1 MWDPSRPLSTPPRSP
16 RVAPDP
22 TVVEEP
28 QLGEAFDLLFV
39 NEKKE
44 EEDKDKEDKTSVV
57 DRSRLSSSDS
67 NRADSAANQMDGD
80 DDSEQK
86 TLHQA
91 RFF

>member
-1 MWDPSRPLSTPPRSP
+1 MWDPSRPLSSPPRSP

-22 TVVEEP
+22 TVEEP

-67 NRADSAANQMDGD
+67 NRADSAANQMEGD

>member
-44 EEDKDKEDKTSVV
+44 EEDKDKEDKTAV

-67 NRADSAANQMDGD
+67 NRADSAANQMEGD

-91 RFF
+91 SN